1 MTDTPAHNAR
11 TPEELQEEQFRA
23 EFQVGG
29 VDRQLSAEEQLAQL
43 ASYIDVHYEL
53 PDFTPPWKG
62 GVGDPDPADNY
73 IARLPDRITHTAMLM
88 LGSGLDHSMPG
99 VVWAEGVEVEEVPE
113 VGGRLFTP
121 SQPTGAWAL
130 SLHSGGWWRGSGN
143 ALEIA
148 WRPEVAAAAQRSGTI
163 ILDLDYPLA
172 PQSTVAEMNAMV
184 RTAAGVAQHHNATSL
199 TGWGYSSGAAL
210 AAMNAPLFD
219 ALVLTFP
226 DLGSV
231 AGLPAEVL
239 AEQAVPEPATWPR
252 TLLQVALQDEIAQ
265 RPTGLEQVA
274 DLTVREYV
282 SRHRISTPEVAR
294 QRVADVADFLRAQSS
309 R

>member
-1 MTDTPAHNAR
+1 MSERDMTTGEK
-11 TPEELQEEQFRA
+11 TPEQLQEERHRS

-29 VDRQLSAEEQLAQL
+29 QDRDLSPEEQLEQL
-43 ASYIDVHYEL
+43 YSYIDAHYET

-62 GVGDPDPADNY
+62 GAGDPDPADNY

-99 VVWAEGVEVEEVPE
+99 VAFADGIEVSEVPE

-121 SQPTGAWAL
+121 SEPTGAWAV
-130 SLHSGGWWRGSGN
+130 SFHSGGWWRGSGS
-143 ALEIA
+143 ALEIS
-148 WRPEVAAAAQRSGTI
+148 WRPEVAAAAQLSGTV

-172 PQSTVAEMNAMV
+172 PASTVREMNTVVDNAV
-184 RTAAGVAQHHNATSL
+184 GYARHHNATSI

-210 AAMNAPLFD
+210 AAMNAKLFD

-231 AGLPAEVL
+231 AGLPEEIRDGASVPI
-239 AEQAVPEPATWPR
+239 AEQWPR
-252 TLLQVALQDEIAQ
+252 TLAQIALQDEIAA
-265 RPTGLEQVA
+265 RPEGLTDAAQVE
-274 DLTVREYV
+274 VREYV
-282 SRHRISTPEVAR
+282 SRHRVSTPEVAR
-294 QRVADVADFLRAQSS
+294 QRVRDVAGFLRG
-309 R
+309 

>member
-1 MTDTPAHNAR
+1 MTDTPAQNNQ
-11 TPEELQEEQFRA
+11 TPEQLQEERFRA

-29 VDRQLSAEEQLAQL
+29 VDRELSAEEQLEQL
-43 ASYIDVHYEL
+43 YSYIDAHYAT

-62 GVGDPDPADNY
+62 GAGDPDPADTY
-73 IARLPDRITHTAMLM
+73 IAHLPDRITHAAMLM
-88 LGSGLDHSMPG
+88 LGSGRDHSMPG
-99 VVWAEGVEVEEVPE
+99 VAWTDGIEVDEVPE

-121 SQPTGAWAL
+121 SEPTGAWAL
-130 SLHSGGWWRGSGN
+130 SFHSGGWWRGSGN

-172 PQSTVAEMNAMV
+172 PQENLEEVNDMV
-184 RTAAGVAQHHNATSL
+184 RKAAGVAKHHNATSV

-226 DLGSV
+226 DLDSV
-231 AGLPAEVL
+231 AGLPEEIRAG
-239 AEQAVPEPATWPR
+239 QSVPEPSTWPR
-252 TLLQVALQDEIAQ
+252 TLIQLALQDEVAA
-265 RPTGLEQVA
+265 RPTGVEMHE
-274 DLTVREYV
+274 VREYV
-282 SRHRISTPEVAR
+282 SRHRVSTPEVAR
-294 QRVADVADFLRAQSS
+294 QRVADVADFLRAQSA

>member
-1 MTDTPAHNAR
+1 MTDTSDQPSRPH
-11 TPEELQEEQFRA
+11 EQLQEEQFRA

-29 VDRQLSAEEQLAQL
+29 IDRSLPAEEQLEQL
-43 ASYIDVHYEL
+43 YSYIDAHYEM

-62 GVGDPDPADNY
+62 GTGDPDPADNY

-99 VVWAEGVEVEEVPE
+99 VVWSEGVEVEEVPE

-121 SQPTGAWAL
+121 TEPTGAWAI
-130 SLHSGGWWRGSGN
+130 SFHSGGWWRGSGN
-143 ALEIA
+143 ALEIS
-148 WRPEVAAAAQRSGTI
+148 WRPEVAAAAQKSGTV

-172 PQSTVAEMNAMV
+172 PQSTLEEMNRMV
-184 RTAAGVAQHHNATSL
+184 RKAAGVAKHHNATSL

-226 DLGSV
+226 DLDSV
-231 AGLPAEVL
+231 AGLPDEIRAG
-239 AEQAVPEPATWPR
+239 QSIPEPATWPR
-252 TLLQVALQDEIAQ
+252 TLVQVALQDEIAG
-265 RPTGLEQVA
+265 RPTGVDMHEI
-274 DLTVREYV
+274 RGYV
-282 SRHRISTPEVAR
+282 SRHRVSTPEVAR
-294 QRVADVADFLRAQSS
+294 EKIADVAEFLRAQSS

>member
-1 MTDTPAHNAR
+1 MTDTPDQNSP
-11 TPEELQEEQFRA
+11 TPEQLKEEQFRA

-29 VDRQLSAEEQLAQL
+29 VDRDMPAEDQLEQLY
-43 ASYIDVHYEL
+43 SYLDAHYET

-62 GVGDPDPADNY
+62 GAGDPDPADNY

-99 VVWAEGVEVEEVPE
+99 VVWAEGIEIEEVPE
-113 VGGRLFTP
+113 VGGRMFTP
-121 SQPTGAWAL
+121 SEPTGAWAL
-130 SLHSGGWWRGSGN
+130 SFHSGGWWRGSGN
-143 ALEIA
+143 ALEMS

-163 ILDLDYPLA
+163 ILDLDYPLV
-172 PQSTVAEMNAMV
+172 PQNTLAEINELV
-184 RTAAGVAQHHNATSL
+184 RKAAGIAQHHNATSL

-231 AGLPAEVL
+231 AGLPE
-239 AEQAVPEPATWPR
+239 EIQAGQSVPDPSTWPR
-252 TLLQVALQDEIAQ
+252 TLVQVASQDEVAG
-265 RPTGLEQVA
+265 RPTGVEGHE
-274 DLTVREYV
+274 VREYV
-282 SRHRISTPEVAR
+282 SRHRVSTPAVAR
-294 QRVADVADFLRAQSS
+294 QKISDVAEFLRVQSS